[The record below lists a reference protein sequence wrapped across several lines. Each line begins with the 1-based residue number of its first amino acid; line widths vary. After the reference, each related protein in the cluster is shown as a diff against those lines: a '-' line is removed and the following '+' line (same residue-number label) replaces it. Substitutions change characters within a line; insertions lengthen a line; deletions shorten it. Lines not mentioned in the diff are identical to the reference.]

1 MLGREWCIELES
13 DLFLI
18 EMTADR
24 EGRGVAILTP
34 ALVSGTTKLIGD
46 PRPTLTSFLLINGR
60 KNVFSTSRLSPFPVL
75 MIPLLTLIIVA
86 SDDANSA

>member
-1 MLGREWCIELES
+1 MDVLGREWCIELES

-34 ALVSGTTKLIGD
+34 ALVSGTTKLIGN

-60 KNVFSTSRLSPFPVL
+60 KKCFLHPSSFSLPRF
-75 MIPLLTLIIVA
+75 
-86 SDDANSA
+86 DDSSAHPDYGCLGRR

>member
-1 MLGREWCIELES
+1 MKRLDRVERRTCWEENGVCIELES
-13 DLFLI
+13 DLFLK

-46 PRPTLTSFLLINGR
+46 PRPALTSFLLRNFFSPPL
-60 KNVFSTSRLSPFPVL
+60 VFLPSPF
-75 MIPLLTLIIVA
+75 
-86 SDDANSA
+86 